1 MLLLPGSSQPPVRF
15 QPQNTILSSH
25 APQKAWLLSFS
36 YCGGI
41 CRQSPISAHTPLVGR
56 DNAEHDALFDV
67 LISTH
72 TPLAGRDYGKRCVF
86 TGALISTHTPLAGRD
101 KTGKR
106 KFIGLPIST
115 HTPLAGRD
123 MGRVQASIEFNISTH
138 TPLAGRDLF
147 LAMWRTQQ
155 NNFNSHAPCGARP
168 QIN

>member
-1 MLLLPGSSQPPVRF
+1 MIPPPGAVLLFPGSSQPPVRF

-72 TPLAGRDYGKRCVF
+72 TPLAGRDSKILYTLPSYRLNQGV
-86 TGALISTHTPLAGRD
+86 D
-101 KTGKR
+101 KNWGYSVS
-106 KFIGLPIST
+106 FIFSVI
-115 HTPLAGRD
+115 
-123 MGRVQASIEFNISTH
+123 
-138 TPLAGRDLF
+138 
-147 LAMWRTQQ
+147 
-155 NNFNSHAPCGARP
+155 
-168 QIN
+168 